1 MADQYLTLKDIAARQ
16 QTDDVVGL
24 VEAVVNVA
32 PELDLVTGRVINGVS
47 YNARVRTALPANIAF
62 RKANSGVPLGA
73 SSYDRERFNCYFLD
87 AQMRADEATII
98 AAEAEGDSMGKVL
111 SEEASGQMR
120 AKALY
125 LGEQFYTGQTHDA
138 NGFPGLID
146 FLNTQQAIVDSRTGA
161 AIDQVVDAGGSA
173 GGKCEMVWFFKRG
186 PQGVGFLF
194 GAGRGLSFNPWT
206 PIQAPSQDNA
216 GFARVWTANASGY
229 IGLSCADYHSLGAIE
244 NVDASISGGNYVKPL
259 TDALTAALYAKFPIG
274 TKPDICF
281 ATQGAIASLQASRS
295 VTLFAN
301 GDAAAYQRLG
311 AMANVAP
318 WPTNLPQMGGIPI
331 VPTDSILKTN
341 ATNYAS

>member
-24 VEAVVNVA
+24 VENIVNVA
-32 PELDLVTGRVINGVS
+32 PELDLVTGRVITGIS

-62 RKANSGVPLGA
+62 RKANSGVPFGA

-87 AQMRADEATII
+87 AQMRVDEATVI

-125 LGEQFYTGQTHDA
+125 LGEQFYTGQAHDA

-146 FLNTQQAIVDSRTGA
+146 FLNTQQAIIDSRTGL

-173 GGKCEMVWFFKRG
+173 SGKCEMVWFFKRG

-194 GAGRGLSFNPWT
+194 GAGRGMSFNTWT
-206 PIQAPSQDNA
+206 PIQAPSQDGA
-216 GFARVWTANASGY
+216 GYARVWTANASGY
-229 IGLSCADYHSLGAIE
+229 LGLSCADYHSLGVIE
-244 NVDASISGGNYVKPL
+244 NVDATLNAGVYTKPL
-259 TDALTAALYAKFPIG
+259 TDALISALYAKFPIG
-274 TKPDICF
+274 MKPDICF
-281 ATQGAIASLQASRS
+281 ASQGAIASLQASRS

-301 GDAAAYQRLG
+301 GDQAAYKNLG
-311 AMANVAP
+311 NQAPVAP
-318 WPTNLPQMGGIPI
+318 WPTTLPTMAGIPI
-331 VPTDSILKTN
+331 VPTDSIVKTN
-341 ATNYAS
+341 ATNYV